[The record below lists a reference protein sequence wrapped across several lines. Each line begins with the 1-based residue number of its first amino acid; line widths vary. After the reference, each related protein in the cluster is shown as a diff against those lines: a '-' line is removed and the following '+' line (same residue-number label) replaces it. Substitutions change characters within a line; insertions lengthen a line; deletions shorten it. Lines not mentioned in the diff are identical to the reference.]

1 MFARKANQINL
12 TSDKHASF
20 SFFFGG
26 GISDWELN
34 KYAGV
39 FVIVVNFKPSLEISS
54 SKAQTFTPSKNV
66 PPGTDTLVDDKGKRV
81 LLLWHQLSLLLNFFY
96 LSDTPNK

>member
-1 MFARKANQINL
+1 
-12 TSDKHASF
+12 
-20 SFFFGG
+20 
-26 GISDWELN
+26 LN

-81 LLLWHQLSLLLNFFY
+81 LLL
-96 LSDTPNK
+96 